1 MTKTILSMPVT
12 DVRGA
17 LLVGSMPLA
26 NSAAVFTFAAQH
38 LGRHLKRIPDGET
51 GSRINWTQWQVDAFN
66 GADALKSEIFDAGYL
81 RRTEV

>member
-1 MTKTILSMPVT
+1 MTKTTLSMPVA

-38 LGRHLKRIPDGET
+38 LEHPLKRIPDGET
-51 GSRINWTQWQVDAFN
+51 GSRTNWTR
-66 GADALKSEIFDAGYL
+66 GKSTSSTGST
-81 RRTEV
+81 R